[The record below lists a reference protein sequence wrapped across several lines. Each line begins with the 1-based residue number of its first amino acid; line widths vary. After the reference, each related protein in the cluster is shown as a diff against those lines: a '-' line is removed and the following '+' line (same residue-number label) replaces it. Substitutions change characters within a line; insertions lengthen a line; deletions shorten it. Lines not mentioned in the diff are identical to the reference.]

1 MFEFVVQHQLW
12 TAVAIYWVYSAAV
25 SSMPD
30 PRQWQS
36 GLSWLYRFCHT
47 VAGNITTAFL
57 GRYRACAAFL
67 GRYRACASRGSRTR
81 VNRLGL
87 VWIAPLLLWT
97 SACAAHYT
105 VHPGAL
111 SKTDS
116 AAYDAL
122 RIAETTI
129 DQARLEY
136 KAGQLPGK
144 AREALDA
151 LIRSYNIARDS
162 WLTYRGAIAADTPD
176 GVYFNQLTKALLDL
190 AGAIRAFKLGAATS
204 ERRNEY

>member
-1 MFEFVVQHQLW
+1 MFEFVMQHQFW

-57 GRYRACAAFL
+57 ARYRACAL
-67 GRYRACASRGSRTR
+67 RGSRTP

-87 VWIAPLLLWT
+87 VWIAPLLLWI

-122 RIAETTI
+122 RIAERTI

-136 KAGQLPGK
+136 KAGQLPGE

-151 LIRSYNIARDS
+151 LIRSYNIARNS
-162 WLTYRGAIAADTPD
+162 WLTYRGAVAADMPP
-176 GVYFNQLTKALLDL
+176 GVYFNQLTKDLLDL
-190 AGAIRAFKLGAATS
+190 AGAIRAFKLGAAI
-204 ERRNEY
+204 NEEAK